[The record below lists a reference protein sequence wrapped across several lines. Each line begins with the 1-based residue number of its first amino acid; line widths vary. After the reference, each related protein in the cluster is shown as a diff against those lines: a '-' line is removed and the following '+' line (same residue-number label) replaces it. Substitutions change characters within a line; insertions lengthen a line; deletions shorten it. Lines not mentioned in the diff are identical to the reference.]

1 MSNFPSQ
8 SGLGMKSAASLEV
21 LQRAVKSNARAPSP
35 ELEKKDEFAASSLWK
50 MASRANQEDFR
61 EVFKSEAQ
69 KENSEELEN
78 KLRDL
83 INSQKHKPAIEPTS
97 QVSPRTIK
105 YLCNV
110 IMQEGPSGHAYQS
123 QKGGVSWHSPEKA
136 NDSVRESSIPASY

>member
-35 ELEKKDEFAASSLWK
+35 ELEKKEEFAASSLWK

-97 QVSPRTIK
+97 
-105 YLCNV
+105 
-110 IMQEGPSGHAYQS
+110 
-123 QKGGVSWHSPEKA
+123 
-136 NDSVRESSIPASY
+136 